1 MGYRRQLADG
11 DLQEFLGTGMG
22 WRCTV
27 LGDVFL
33 VFLGSVECSGTAQK
47 LMSDFRLVF
56 GLVLGVMV
64 LEGRYNV
71 IRR

>member
-1 MGYRRQLADG
+1 MDGY
-11 DLQEFLGTGMG
+11 LQEFLGFGMVV
-22 WRCTV
+22 RLTV
-27 LGDVFL
+27 LGDMVL

-47 LMSDFRLVF
+47 LVRDF
-56 GLVLGVMV
+56 GLVLRPKLGVIV